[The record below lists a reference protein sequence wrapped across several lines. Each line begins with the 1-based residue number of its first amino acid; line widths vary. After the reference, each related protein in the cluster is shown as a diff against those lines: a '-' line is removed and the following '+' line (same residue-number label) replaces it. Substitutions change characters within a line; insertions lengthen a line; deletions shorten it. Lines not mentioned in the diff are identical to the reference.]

1 MNLQS
6 ASTQKKSNIVGDPFG
21 GIMGPPSGSNNN
33 FGGSASNNMGSMG
46 MNNNMNSM
54 GLGGNAFGN
63 QQQQNA
69 DPFGNMANM
78 GSSNQQR
85 PPYGGG
91 MNNNSNDPF
100 GSLGIPQGNNNM
112 FGNQQQASFNTFG
125 GGNQT
130 SSAMPQLQLSGTN
143 DIFGGPSKTTVNNND
158 QDFFN

>member
-1 MNLQS
+1 
-6 ASTQKKSNIVGDPFG
+6 
-21 GIMGPPSGSNNN
+21 
-33 FGGSASNNMGSMG
+33 MGSMG

-69 DPFGNMANM
+69 DPFANMGSM

-85 PPYGGG
+85 APYGGG

-100 GSLGIPQGNNNM
+100 GSLGIPQNNNNM
-112 FGNQQQASFNTFG
+112 FGNQQQSNFNAFG
-125 GGNQT
+125 GGNQNANT
-130 SSAMPQLQLSGTN
+130 ANSAMPQLQLSGTN
-143 DIFGGPSKTTVNNND
+143 DIFGGPSNTNTNTNTNNND